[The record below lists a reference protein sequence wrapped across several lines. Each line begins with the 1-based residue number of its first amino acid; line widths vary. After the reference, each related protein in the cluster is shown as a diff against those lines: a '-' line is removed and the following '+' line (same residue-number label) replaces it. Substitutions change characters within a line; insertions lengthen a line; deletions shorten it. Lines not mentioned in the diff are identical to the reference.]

1 MPEGVSF
8 LELVQ
13 TLGVPV
19 CVAAYYMYKDWKQS
33 EKILGLIGRVEAL
46 LDRFDSPGDKD

>member
-1 MPEGVSF
+1 MPEGVNIV
-8 LELVQ
+8 EWIQ

-33 EKILGLIGRVEAL
+33 EKLLNLVGRVEAT
-46 LDRFDSPGDKD
+46 LDRLGIPGESE